1 MNDDLFGELDSDEPS
16 ENDDETDAENES
28 IEVLAD
34 AAEFAARYGFVHE
47 CHCAEDWESGNLG
60 VVSVCYLNMCRDAL
74 EFLAGAR
81 SEIQEKDA
89 EIAAL
94 RIELADA

>member
-1 MNDDLFGELDSDEPS
+1 MSDELFDGNEQE
-16 ENDDETDAENES
+16 ENDADEDSVRDEME
-28 IEVLAD
+28 ILAD

-47 CHCAEDWESGNLG
+47 CHCAEDWDTGNLG

-74 EFLAGAR
+74 EHLANAR
-81 SEIQEKDA
+81 GEISEKDA

-94 RIELADA
+94 RIELADR